1 MSNGTVLSK
10 VNLACVCEMKKKR
23 ISTAEHNEEL
33 DQKLE
38 AFKRRLATKPV
49 RQNTKKA
56 IIKTHVNVRV
66 TEKKIPEKCKIE
78 VPEPQIVQKNINLEK
93 LSWLED
99 RARENVRQW
108 GVRAKIDVDT
118 IKMLVTVGNR
128 LGHRSEQKRKPLK
141 DLRSNHSTE
150 HCIQIIP

>member
-1 MSNGTVLSK
+1 
-10 VNLACVCEMKKKR
+10 MKKKR

-118 IKMLVTVGNR
+118 IKMLAAKLKVSSREPSTR
-128 LGHRSEQKRKPLK
+128 IRFMRSREEEEEEV
-141 DLRSNHSTE
+141 SE
-150 HCIQIIP
+150 